1 MIAVVRTLAGLAIAT
16 VVAVAARRSR
26 SLSRGGALTAVVV
39 GTVAV
44 AAGWSWGAILLAFFV
59 SSSALSRW
67 RADVKELRAGA
78 IVEKGGERDTM
89 QVIANGGVF
98 ALGAL
103 LWLAGWSA
111 AAPLAFGALAGA
123 ASDTWATEVGTLAR
137 QPPRSIV
144 SWRPVP
150 PGTSGGVTTAGLAA
164 ALAAAATLALFS
176 YALGWT
182 WPTAIGALA
191 GGIAGSTADS
201 LLGALL
207 QAQRWCDRCNSA
219 TERRVH
225 HCGTGTRR
233 ARGLTWLDNDA
244 VNLAA
249 TVVGGVAG
257 VLVWALARGILDRGA
272 GV

>member
-1 MIAVVRTLAGLAIAT
+1 MTTPVRALVGFAIALG
-16 VVAVAARRSR
+16 VALLARRSR
-26 SLSRGGALTAVVV
+26 SLSASGGMAAVVV
-39 GTVAV
+39 GTLAV
-44 AAGWSWGAILLAFFV
+44 AAGWSFGAMLLAFFV

-67 RADVKELRAGA
+67 RADVKEQRAGA
-78 IVEKGGERDTM
+78 VVEKGGERDAM

-103 LWLAGWSA
+103 LWLAGWSG

-137 QPPRSIV
+137 QAPRSIV
-144 SWRPVP
+144 TWRRVA
-150 PGTSGGVTTAGLAA
+150 PGTSGGVTAAGLAA
-164 ALAAAATLALFS
+164 ALAAAATLALFAH
-176 YALGWT
+176 ALGWS
-182 WPTAIGALA
+182 WATAAGALI

-225 HCGTGTRR
+225 GCGAETRH
-233 ARGLTWLDNDA
+233 ARGLAWLNNDV

-249 TVVGGVAG
+249 TIFGGVVGI
-257 VLVWALARGILDRGA
+257 LVW
-272 GV
+272 GVSV